1 MQLDLGDD
9 FVNEFVAGAIAA
21 TFAAI
26 GFFFWRFWQKSADR
40 FYVLFA
46 AAFWILSL
54 NRAMTLSSSF
64 VTTEGLPIYYIVR
77 LIAFLLILAAIIDK
91 NYGSK

>member
-1 MQLDLGDD
+1 
-9 FVNEFVAGAIAA
+9 VTEFVAGGITV

-26 GFFFWRFWQKSADR
+26 GFFFWRFWKKSGDR

-46 AAFWILSL
+46 AAFWVLSV
-54 NRAMTLSSSF
+54 NRAMTLSTSF
-64 VTTEGLPIYYIVR
+64 VNTEGLPIYYIVR

-91 NYGSK
+91 NYSSK